1 MSRGRDAANPAEIP
15 VVGWKEVAFRVKA
28 KIAKD
33 RVGLLAAGVAFYGLL
48 ALFPAITAV
57 IAVSGLLI
65 GPSQIIAQ
73 LNSLSGLMPEEVIT
87 IITKQA
93 TSVAGS
99 RQGGLGFAVIIG
111 LLIAFYSASKGM
123 ASMIQG
129 LNIAYDEEETRGF
142 IERMLVTF
150 ALTLMLI
157 AGLICGLTATLAVPA
172 ILAFVDM
179 GPVVA
184 MLINAALWIGLIA
197 LTIVGLSVLYRF
209 APSRDAPKWKWTSVG
224 AVAGCALWI
233 AASAGFAFY
242 VSNFGYYNQSFGT
255 LAGAVVLL
263 MWFWISAYIILMG
276 AELNAEL
283 EAQTRADTT
292 AGRDKAIGARD
303 SEKADKSGSGLI
315 DQSQKMTDQSQKM
328 TVAAMQIADKKV
340 WAQRS

>member
-1 MSRGRDAANPAEIP
+1 MMRDRDAANPAEIP
-15 VVGWKEVAFRVKA
+15 VVGWKEVALRVKG

-57 IAVSGLLI
+57 IAITGLLI
-65 GPSQIIAQ
+65 EPSQIIAQ

-87 IITKQA
+87 IMTKQV

-99 RQGGLGFAVIIG
+99 RQGGLGFAAIIG

-123 ASMIQG
+123 ASLIQG
-129 LNIAYDEEETRGF
+129 LNIAYGMEETRGF

-150 ALTLMLI
+150 ALTLVLI
-157 AGLICGLTATLAVPA
+157 AGLICGLIATLAVPA
-172 ILAFVDM
+172 ILAFVGM

-184 MLINAALWIGLIA
+184 ILINAALWIGLIA
-197 LTIVGLSVLYRF
+197 LTIMGLSILYRF

-224 AVAGCALWI
+224 AVVGCALWI
-233 AASAGFAFY
+233 AASASFAFY

-255 LAGAVVLL
+255 LAGVVVLL

-283 EAQTRADTT
+283 EAQTCADTT
-292 AGRDKAIGARD
+292 VGRDKAID
-303 SEKADKSGSGLI
+303 TPHADKSDNLG
-315 DQSQKMTDQSQKM
+315 T
-328 TVAAMQIADKKV
+328 AADK
-340 WAQRS
+340 

>member
-1 MSRGRDAANPAEIP
+1 MTRGRDAANPAETP
-15 VVGWKEVAFRVKA
+15 VVGWKDVAFRVKA

-57 IAVSGLLI
+57 IAISGLLI
-65 GPSQIIAQ
+65 EPSQIIAQ

-87 IITKQA
+87 IIAKQA

-99 RQGGLGFAVIIG
+99 RQGGLGFAAIIG

-123 ASMIQG
+123 ASLIQG

-150 ALTLMLI
+150 ALTLVLI

-184 MLINAALWIGLIA
+184 VLINALWIRLIA
-197 LTIVGLSVLYRF
+197 LTIVGLSILYRF
-209 APSRDAPKWKWTSVG
+209 APSRDAPKWKWTLVG
-224 AVAGCALWI
+224 AVVGCALWI
-233 AASAGFAFY
+233 AASASFAFY
-242 VSNFGYYNQSFGT
+242 VSNFAYYNQSFGT
-255 LAGAVVLL
+255 LAGVVVLL

-283 EAQTRADTT
+283 EAQTCVDTT
-292 AGRDKAIGARD
+292 VGRDKAIGARD
-303 SEKADKSGSGLI
+303 SEKADNLGTE
-315 DQSQKMTDQSQKM
+315 TDK
-328 TVAAMQIADKKV
+328 
-340 WAQRS
+340 